1 MRLGFGDRG
10 VEPEVPPSMPAP
22 HFLGVL
28 LKLSILGGAAALLLV
43 LPGAALAEDLTFTLT
58 NNSSYAVKS
67 LFTSPADVETW
78 EEDVFADKYLPA
90 GNFVDVTIGDGR
102 EQCVYDMKFMLEDDS
117 EFIEP
122 AVDLCELGEY
132 TLSDAT

>member
-1 MRLGFGDRG
+1 MLSEGLAPRHPRAEFSLG
-10 VEPEVPPSMPAP
+10 AK
-22 HFLGVL
+22 

-43 LPGAALAEDLTFTLT
+43 ALPGVALAEDLVFTLT

-67 LFTSPADVETW
+67 LFTSPADVNTW
-78 EEDVFADKYLPA
+78 EEDVFGEQYLPA
-90 GNFVDVTIGDGR
+90 GNFVEVTIGDGR
-102 EQCVYDMKFMLEDDS
+102 EQCVYDMKFVLEDDS

-122 AVDLCELGEY
+122 GVDLCELGEY